1 MSRFI
6 YKFYKIFSIHATRL
20 LNFMATSMPCS
31 VRKFVIYA
39 LALCALNSD
48 IHNDGA
54 SFKALQDDEVRGVC
68 AKSIFI
74 YIIIKLE
81 L

>member
-1 MSRFI
+1 
-6 YKFYKIFSIHATRL
+6 
-20 LNFMATSMPCS
+20 
-31 VRKFVIYA
+31 VIYA

-54 SFKALQDDEVRGVC
+54 SFEASQDDEAHGIC
-68 AKSIFI
+68 AKSTFI
-74 YIIIKLE
+74 YIVKLG

>member
-1 MSRFI
+1 M
-6 YKFYKIFSIHATRL
+6 
-20 LNFMATSMPCS
+20 
-31 VRKFVIYA
+31 IYA

-54 SFKALQDDEVRGVC
+54 SFEALQDDEVRGVC
-68 AKSIFI
+68 AKSTFI
-74 YIIIKLE
+74 YIIVKLG